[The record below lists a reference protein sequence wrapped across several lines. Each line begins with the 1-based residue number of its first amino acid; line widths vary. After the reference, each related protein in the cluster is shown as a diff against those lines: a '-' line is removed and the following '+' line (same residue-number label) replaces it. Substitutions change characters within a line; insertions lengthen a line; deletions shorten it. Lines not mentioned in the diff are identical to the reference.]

1 MIIDALMGAL
11 NATPHYRFRR
21 TWGVLQP
28 QTQRYNGMIG
38 DVQTGESVIAGS
50 TVFLT
55 VPRVAQ
61 FEYIAEINPTRI
73 EFLLRAPP
81 LTLVTNIYSLP
92 FEADVWLCGSA
103 ICGLA
108 CAVIYATLW
117 WMDAL
122 QLHRDRDRVRA
133 SDVLLLGVGAV
144 AQMGTTMVARRL
156 STKMAIVWLDVWYSS

>member
-1 MIIDALMGAL
+1 MIIDALMAAL
-11 NATPHYRFRR
+11 NATPHYRFRS

-38 DVQTGESVIAGS
+38 DVQSGDSVIAGS

-81 LTLVTNIYSLP
+81 LTHVTNIYALP
-92 FEADVWLCGSA
+92 FEAEVWLCGSA
-103 ICGLA
+103 MCGLA
-108 CAVIYATLW
+108 CAVIYATFRC
-117 WMDAL
+117 MDAV
-122 QLHRDRDRVRA
+122 QLHPSNGDQVRA
-133 SDVLLLGVGAV
+133 SDVVLLGVGAV
-144 AQMGTTMVARRL
+144 AQMGTTVVARRL
-156 STKMAIVWLDVWYSS
+156 STQLAIVRLISW